1 MTPHDL
7 RARQRLQSDE
17 DRQAHEAIAQARRV
31 GLEQRYMRWWIYALI
46 VVIVVIAILLTLL
59 AVVFGFW
66 RGR

>member
-31 GLEQRYMRWWIYALI
+31 GLEQRYMRWWMYA
-46 VVIVVIAILLTLL
+46 L
-59 AVVFGFW
+59 AVVAAIAITAVAVAFGFW